1 MATIVAAIAARMN
14 VIAIAVKIV
23 AVDAAK
29 IVIVAVI
36 VDPNNVSV
44 NAAKNDNQN
53 HHCCCV
59 KSVRFFVV
67 ESNLFIRFV

>member
-1 MATIVAAIAARMN
+1 MAAVAARTN

-23 AVDAAK
+23 AVIAVK

-59 KSVRFFVV
+59 EFVRFNVV
-67 ESNLFIRFV
+67 ESNLFIQFV